1 MRMTTNTPG
10 DPFFPFQSRRSV
22 VYGTRGMV
30 ACSNPL
36 AAQAGI
42 AVLNAG
48 GNAADA
54 AVAVSAVLAVVDP
67 PMTGIGGD
75 SFALYFDATSGKV
88 RGLNASGRTPAAAT
102 RDTVLL
108 SLGLKGDGDEVP
120 VQLPHT
126 SPHAITVPAGAA
138 SWVDTVEQFGS
149 RALSLGQVL
158 APAITLADNG
168 FPVSKLSAHYW
179 RVAEKDLRKT
189 PYEGDV
195 PPANDSLLK
204 AGKGSELRAP
214 EEGELMKNTDLAT
227 TLRKLAKEGKK
238 GFYEGDIADRI
249 VAACRAKGCLMTLG
263 DLKRHAELPPD
274 ISEALCMPVSI
285 TAGTGSAT
293 TADSRQSERL
303 RLWEHPPN
311 GQGIVALLAMGI
323 LGELERTGRT
333 APLHSLQHNS
343 AEYLHVVASAL
354 RIAFA
359 DAGWF
364 VSDPA
369 NESRD
374 SGQDGNRQSSPGS
387 LLDPAYLATRAALFD
402 PARAFNPARGQPSVH
417 APLAPVPPTLLDV
430 DCLAPSADAHMST
443 SDTVYLAVADSQG
456 NGCSFVNSMSDLF
469 GSCVVVQGAGFA
481 LPNRGHMFRL
491 GPAEHP
497 NVYAGGKRAYNTIIP
512 AIITKDSSPI
522 PELDTVFGV
531 MGGFMQPQGH
541 VQVLL
546 NMHAF
551 GMDPQ
556 TALDAPRVCVAPNYF
571 WSPDRQAAGGTADA
585 KGPEPENQ
593 LFVEEGVPPSVI
605 DRLQDYGYAITEVK
619 SFARSLFGRGQVVR
633 SKTDPV
639 TKDRVYAAGSDGR
652 GDGHAVPLY

>member
-1 MRMTTNTPG
+1 MSTVIPG
-10 DPFFPFQSRRSV
+10 DEFFRFQSRRSV

-42 AVLNAG
+42 AILNAG

-75 SFALYFDATSGKV
+75 SFALYFDAASGKV
-88 RGLNASGRTPAAAT
+88 RALNASGRTPAAAS
-102 RDTVLL
+102 RDAVLL
-108 SLGLKGDGDEVP
+108 SLRLKGDGDEVAK
-120 VQLPHT
+120 QLPHN
-126 SPHAITVPAGAA
+126 SPHTITVPAGAA
-138 SWVDTVEQFGS
+138 SWVDTVSQFGS
-149 RALSLGQVL
+149 HTLSLEQVL

-179 RVAEKDLRKT
+179 DVAEEDLKKT
-189 PYEGDV
+189 PYQGDV
-195 PPANDSLLK
+195 LPANHSLLK
-204 AGKGSELRAP
+204 AGNGSELRAP
-214 EEGELMKNTDLAT
+214 KEGELMKNTDLAT

-238 GFYEGDIADRI
+238 GFYEGDIAERI
-249 VAACRAKGCLMTLG
+249 VTACRAKGCLMTLD

-274 ISEALCMPVSI
+274 ISEALCMPVSV
-285 TAGTGSAT
+285 AARASSAT
-293 TADSRQSERL
+293 PADNRNSQQL
-303 RLWEHPPN
+303 HLWEHPPN

-333 APLHSLQHNS
+333 APLHSLKHNS
-343 AEYLHVVASAL
+343 ADYLHVVVSAL

-364 VSDPA
+364 VSDP
-369 NESRD
+369 SYGSGDSDRD
-374 SGQDGNRQSSPGS
+374 GSTQFSPDS

-402 PARAFNPARGQPSVH
+402 PAGSFNPVRGEPSVQT
-417 APLAPVPPTLLDV
+417 PLAPVPPTLLDV
-430 DCLAPSADAHMST
+430 DCLAPSADVRLST
-443 SDTVYLAVADSQG
+443 SDTVYLAVTDSQG

-469 GSCVVVQGAGFA
+469 GSCVVVQGVGFA

-497 NVYAGGKRAYNTIIP
+497 NVYAGGKRPYNTIIP
-512 AIITKDSSPI
+512 AIITKQSSSI
-522 PELDTVFGV
+522 PQLDTVFGV

-585 KGPEPENQ
+585 KWPEPENK
-593 LFVEEGVPPSVI
+593 LFVEEGFPQSVV
-605 DRLQDYGYAITEVK
+605 DDLQDYGYFVTETK
-619 SFARSLFGRGQVVR
+619 SFGRSLFGRGQVIR
-633 SKTDPV
+633 STKDPV
-639 TKDRVYAAGSDGR
+639 TEGRVYAAGSDGR